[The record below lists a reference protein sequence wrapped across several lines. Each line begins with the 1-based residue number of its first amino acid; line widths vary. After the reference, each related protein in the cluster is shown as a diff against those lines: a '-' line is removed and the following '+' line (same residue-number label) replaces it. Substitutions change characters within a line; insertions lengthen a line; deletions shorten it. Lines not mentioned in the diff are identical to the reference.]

1 MVRKTYFR
9 KNLRRQPKHLLII
22 PSPPIFSKS
31 KFRCDLTNGS
41 GRRVQTHLWLWVF
54 KKDSK
59 SSLCK
64 DLDNHQGLTSLEINL
79 FLQGK
84 KITGI
89 RILIAVLDS
98 RKEWRI
104 FTDIWE
110 ESTAKLESTPSR
122 DLIYIC
128 GLRVGTGWCTRIQ
141 TVHHSWAFY
150 MVSTWRSAPLK
161 WKLNKRKYLKV
172 EDIVYE
178 N

>member
-89 RILIAVLDS
+89 RILIVVLDS

-110 ESTAKLESTPSR
+110 ESNCK
-122 DLIYIC
+122 
-128 GLRVGTGWCTRIQ
+128 TRIYTQ
-141 TVHHSWAFY
+141 PRSHLYLWAKGRHRMMY
-150 MVSTWRSAPLK
+150 ENSDSTSLMS
-161 WKLNKRKYLKV
+161 LLHGKYLK
-172 EDIVYE
+172 ICSTQMKIK
-178 N
+178 